1 MSVNFSEVIERLHMS
16 LTGLDKTFVPSFRKR
31 PDRLSVA
38 AAFEIWVAFKIVRI
52 EISETDAKWN
62 DHLGSY
68 VHNI

>member
-1 MSVNFSEVIERLHMS
+1 M
-16 LTGLDKTFVPSFRKR
+16 DKTFVPSFRKR

-52 EISETDAKWN
+52 ELSETDAKWN